1 MDHIIEHE
9 GDPIQD
15 LSTISEQSGSKSAPM
30 DVDENDED
38 LDTLQGLVKGGNV
51 AGSADAEAKARL
63 PMTSSSHLTTYYK
76 IRVSNA
82 RNAVKPSR
90 TPLSRISMQKK
101 ADMTNSKNRQRR

>member
-38 LDTLQGLVKGGNV
+38 FETLQGLVKGGNV
-51 AGSADAEAKARL
+51 EDAEAKARL

-82 RNAVKPSR
+82 QNVVKLSR